1 MILPTEHSGGSSSER
16 FALGEL
22 VATAAA
28 MAALTQADIQTA
40 IRRHLSGDWGDLDKE
55 DVTANETALEKGRRL
70 LSVYYGANK
79 TKFYVITEW
88 DRSLTTVLLPSDY

>member
-1 MILPTEHSGGSSSER
+1 MILPTENAGGPSDER
-16 FALGEL
+16 FPLGEL

-28 MAALTQADIQTA
+28 MAELTQADIQTA
-40 IRRHLSGDWGDLDKE
+40 LRRHLRCDWGDVCDE
-55 DVTANETALEKGRRL
+55 DRAANDHALETGLRL

-79 TKFYVITEW
+79 TKFYIITEW